1 MGQTELLTT
10 VRNLKDLMIMKDEL
24 EAEIA
29 AAQDAIKQEMTA
41 REVDEMI
48 VDVFKVRWTKV
59 VSNRFDT
66 TAFKSAH
73 KDIYDLFTKASETRR
88 FSIA

>member
-1 MGQTELLTT
+1 MTATELTTT
-10 VRNLKDLMIMKDEL
+10 VRNLKDLMSMKEEL

-29 AAQDAIKQEMTA
+29 TAQNAVKAEMTA
-41 REVDEMI
+41 REVDEMS

-59 VSNRFDT
+59 ISNRFDT
-66 TAFKSAH
+66 TGFKKAH
-73 KDIYDLFTKASETRR
+73 GDIYDLFAKPVESRR